1 MKLGVTFPQLDFGAD
16 AEGIRAYAQAA
27 QDLGYG
33 YLLAYD
39 HVLGADVTNR
49 PGWSGYTHADS
60 FHEPFVL
67 FAFMSAAAPKLE
79 FVTGVIILP
88 QRQTVLVAKQAAEV
102 DILTGGKF
110 RLGIGVGWN
119 RVEFEGLNEEFADR
133 GKRVEEQVE
142 LMRRLWTEP
151 VITFEGQYHRVTDA
165 GLNPLPIQRPI
176 PVWIGGSAEPA
187 LKRAETPVDIVDGP
201 PADGYWDR
209 LRLEQVVTNLLTNA
223 MRYGGKRPVTVSVS
237 KADDQVRL
245 AVRDQGIGIAQDAQR
260 KIFDRFERSVSAD
273 EVSGLGLGLYITK
286 QIVEAHAGKI
296 WVESDGPNKGSTFFV
311 ELPTNVEQ
319 R

>member
-16 AEGIRAYAQAA
+16 AEGIRAYTQAA
-27 QDLGYG
+27 QDLGFE

-49 PGWSGYTHADS
+49 PGWSGYTKADS

-79 FVTGVIILP
+79 YVTGVIILP

-119 RVEFEGLNEEFADR
+119 HVEFEGLNEEFSNR

-151 VITFEGQYHRVTDA
+151 VVTFEGSYHRVTEA
-165 GLNPLPIQRPI
+165 GLNPLPVQRPI
-176 PVWIGGSAEPA
+176 PIWIGGTADVVLERTA
-187 LKRAETPVDIVDGP
+187 RI
-201 PADGYWDR
+201 ADGWFPLGRCSPENLERINR
-209 LRLEQVVTNLLTNA
+209 LRDLTEAAGRDRHAVGIDARIDMRGVPEAEWGEEIKRWREAGATHLSLNTMYQDYSTQEHIAAIERFMRVASNA
-223 MRYGGKRPVTVSVS
+223 
-237 KADDQVRL
+237 
-245 AVRDQGIGIAQDAQR
+245 
-260 KIFDRFERSVSAD
+260 
-273 EVSGLGLGLYITK
+273 
-286 QIVEAHAGKI
+286 
-296 WVESDGPNKGSTFFV
+296 
-311 ELPTNVEQ
+311 
-319 R
+319 

>member
-16 AEGIRAYAQAA
+16 AEGIRAYTQAA
-27 QDLGYG
+27 QELGFE

-67 FAFMSAAAPKLE
+67 FAFMSAVAPKLE
-79 FVTGVIILP
+79 YVTGVIILP

-119 RVEFEGLNEEFADR
+119 HVEFEGLNEKFANR
-133 GKRVEEQVE
+133 GKRVEEQVA

-151 VITFEGQYHRVTDA
+151 VITFEGRYHRVSEA

-176 PVWIGGSAEPA
+176 PIWIGGTADVVLERTA
-187 LKRAETPVDIVDGP
+187 RI
-201 PADGYWDR
+201 ADGWFPLGRCTPENLERINR
-209 LRLEQVVTNLLTNA
+209 LRDLTEA
-223 MRYGGKRPVTVSVS
+223 AGRDRH
-237 KADDQVRL
+237 
-245 AVRDQGIGIAQDAQR
+245 AVGIDAR
-260 KIFDRFERSVSAD
+260 IDMRSVP
-273 EVSGLGLGLYITK
+273 
-286 QIVEAHAGKI
+286 EAEWGEEIKRWREAGATHLSLNTMYQDYSVPEHI
-296 WVESDGPNKGSTFFV
+296 AAIERFMRVASNA
-311 ELPTNVEQ
+311 
-319 R
+319 